1 MPIGFNSPARN
12 FFLLGSSGVQTATN
26 FFKAIDQSSTTD
38 GYFNATG
45 IKYSSYDE
53 KYILS
58 GSADNSQ
65 AISFGFLEKREE
77 DGTLD
82 WNNRIQSSLPSGKL
96 DLTSLELD
104 TNGDLIVGGL
114 SNSAPWIAKYSN
126 TGGLVWLSTTNTG
139 DARYFGIGIDSS
151 NNYYAAGRTERNNL
165 TNPTDTNR
173 SNAVV
178 EKYDS
183 NGNTLWGKSV
193 SIGAEN
199 ASFQKVDVSDTSV
212 ICAGYIED
220 NVTKGYF
227 AKYDS
232 ASGVLQWDR
241 TLESKE
247 IDGLGIQEKT
257 SIEDIHVDA
266 DGFIYLCG
274 VLSFGEVESNTF
286 NQSRGFITKYTPEG
300 NQLWCREVGIPNF
313 TGYVQYYNI
322 KVDDNTKQ
330 VIVFGIISNTNSTKK
345 GLLTKLSSSGKIL
358 WHRELLSDRVPPTVN
373 EFQRRVGFDADAS
386 FYYIFFT
393 DDDFNKSS
401 GTPDEYT
408 FGKVSSSGN
417 GLGSF
422 VYNPE
427 VGIDIEY
434 TIASSIPN
442 RIGKLQDGSVRNDS
456 SDFISYPFN
465 GTKIMFD
472 DLATPVTNKK
482 AIISDKDI
490 ILRSGSPAIRPTD
503 FQELNLLGDVYS
515 GSGDWLDQSGKG
527 NDATT
532 SFTTTTTTSTGGTT
546 SSENFGTGGS
556 ITYNTYGTVAEGVTA
571 TLPYS
576 TSDWDHYNSKVRD
589 LQSGGFKITT
599 SNSAT
604 NTFFM
609 GCWVKFDTYAQS
621 RQMGINLGGNYVYW
635 ETRSN
640 GKIGIRHD
648 GGSREDSAETN
659 IGDGNW
665 HYISLSRAGSTL
677 AAHVDGSAVV
687 STTDGVSGNSV
698 PSNADFWFFGG
709 SGTSY
714 NIDGKILDPIINI
727 GTGQTG
733 GYTTPTKPIIDSS
746 GNFNGGGSGSGPFFS
761 SSFEYA
767 SPAIA
772 LDGSTTTTTTTNGPT
787 YNAAGYWEFDGTD
800 DYISVDTLPDD
811 FDTITVEMWSTSNQ
825 SNVAPI
831 YRTGVLKSSDGT
843 WTDGFGFFEFA
854 NPSNN
859 NRTLSWFVNA
869 WSGSQTIAVDVS
881 SSEYTQFTHWVG
893 TYDGSNMKLY
903 KNGVL
908 LDTSAYTAAMVN
920 SDKPLFI
927 GAGESAP
934 YTSAAGGDP
943 YWWWWDGDIGDVRIY
958 PKALTPAQVFQ
969 NYNAT
974 KSKYIN
980 EAPSTA
986 PKISDSAIVYG
997 SDLLLNYDF
1006 GNRATY
1012 DRAENLFKNNSFVD
1026 REDYNS
1032 TTNGNWAFSS
1042 GPTSSTVGPN
1052 VISPVGDL
1060 TGGTIVYD
1068 GTDASAGGIAW
1079 SYKDTAASADQNQIQ
1094 FVDGDVVTYS
1104 VYAKIGSSNNNVK
1117 GIYLRTYSPETAHA
1131 FFLDSG
1137 TKAAGFNENNA
1148 SPPSGA
1154 SAAIEDVGNGWYR
1167 CSITLNITAN
1177 DEIGFQLYLTNAGG
1191 ATGFNDA
1198 AGAGDTIHAWGAQV
1212 ERNSSAG
1219 RPIKTYGTAIT
1230 APTTVKNISSNSFP
1244 GTITGATFN
1253 SAGYFEFD
1261 GTDNYIQSSSVMAPG
1276 SADFSVIM
1284 WYKITGTAGRG
1295 GLFERAAASPFS
1307 GWVLGQGGDLDWSA
1321 SVRDA
1326 SNNNAAFQYTFPTV
1340 GEWTCDAFTWDVST
1354 QTLTPYRN
1362 GANAGTATNSGTVGS
1377 LDGNSRSPMAI
1388 GARLDSASPQYKPME
1403 CGEVQMYTRA
1413 LSSTEVSQNFNATKS
1428 KYGL

>member
-26 FFKAIDQSSTTD
+26 FFKAIDQSSTAD

-183 NGNTLWGKSV
+183 NGNPLWGKSV

-257 SIEDIHVDA
+257 SIEDIHVDS

-274 VLSFGEVESNTF
+274 VLSFDEVESNTF

-313 TGYVQYYNI
+313 SAYVQYYNI

-330 VIVFGIISNTNSTKK
+330 VIVFGISSNTNSTKQ

-434 TIASSIPN
+434 TISSIPN

-490 ILRSGSPAIRPTD
+490 ILRSGSPAIRPAD

-527 NDATT
+527 NDGIIPLSGPFAG
-532 SFTTTTTTSTGGTT
+532 SGSLNFPGGSTDRLEIAN
-546 SSENFGTGGS
+546 SADFNFGTGAYTIEMLIKTTASAGWLYHENDPNDSGMRLCVGTNGS
-556 ITYNTYGTVAEGVTA
+556 TGSNDGRIEFNEQVSNGDNAIQGSTQINDGQWHHIAVVRGASGDATKLYVDGVLDATGSANRNFDSSDTLYIGARGTYGGNE
-571 TLPYS
+571 
-576 TSDWDHYNSKVRD
+576 
-589 LQSGGFKITT
+589 
-599 SNSAT
+599 
-604 NTFFM
+604 
-609 GCWVKFDTYAQS
+609 YA
-621 RQMGINLGGNYVYW
+621 
-635 ETRSN
+635 
-640 GKIGIRHD
+640 GKISNLRVVKGVQVYT
-648 GGSREDSAETN
+648 GNFTQPSAPL
-659 IGDGNW
+659 DD
-665 HYISLSRAGSTL
+665 
-677 AAHVDGSAVV
+677 V
-687 STTDGVSGNSV
+687 
-698 PSNADFWFFGG
+698 
-709 SGTSY
+709 SGTSLL
-714 NIDGKILDPIINI
+714 IDGSSITDTSSNNRTITVN
-727 GTGQTG
+727 GNAA
-733 GYTTPTKPIIDSS
+733 PTD
-746 GNFNGGGSGSGPFFS
+746 
-761 SSFEYA
+761 
-767 SPAIA
+767 
-772 LDGSTTTTTTTNGPT
+772 DGPT
-787 YNAAGYWEFDGTD
+787 HNAAGYWEFDGVD
-800 DYISVDTLPDD
+800 DYISLGTQS
-811 FDTITVEMWSTSNQ
+811 FITTQHSVEMWVNISADKEHYIFSFGYQDDNSALLFLDTSNQ
-825 SNVAPI
+825 ELLAVWRVGGANQTSITTGELLSLNQWYHILWTRDGATNKI
-831 YRTGVLKSSDGT
+831 YLDGVEVGSST
-843 WTDGFGFFEFA
+843 T
-854 NPSNN
+854 
-859 NRTLSWFVNA
+859 
-869 WSGSQTIAVDVS
+869 QTTISLPACIYDIGWATTRDKAAA
-881 SSEYTQFTHWVG
+881 YTQG
-893 TYDGSNMKLY
+893 K
-903 KNGVL
+903 
-908 LDTSAYTAAMVN
+908 
-920 SDKPLFI
+920 
-927 GAGESAP
+927 
-934 YTSAAGGDP
+934 
-943 YWWWWDGDIGDVRIY
+943 IGDVRVY
-958 PKALTPAQVFQ
+958 PRALTAAQVYQ

-974 KSKYIN
+974 KTKYIN
-980 EAPSTA
+980 EAPDTA
-986 PKISDSAIVYG
+986 PKISPGIVIDSN
-997 SDLLLNYDF
+997 LLLNYDF

-1012 DRAENLFKNNSFVD
+1012 DRAENLIAESIPD
-1026 REDYNS
+1026 
-1032 TTNGNWAFSS
+1032 
-1042 GPTSSTVGPN
+1042 PTSGLTSPAYWTSQEFQTPTRVKSPFGSNDAYQYLANAGN
-1052 VISPVGDL
+1052 VRSRLV
-1060 TGGTIVYD
+1060 
-1068 GTDASAGGIAW
+1068 SAGSSSAVQLDSVVGEQYVFSIFVKAINYDIVNW
-1079 SYKDTAASADQNQIQ
+1079 GSSSAPWGTASTGNTRIEFNLSTGTVTADLSGKSVSSASMIDYG
-1094 FVDGDVVTYS
+1094 DGWWRLVVVT
-1104 VYAKIGSSNNNVK
+1104 NVV
-1117 GIYLRTYSPETAHA
+1117 T
-1131 FFLDSG
+1131 
-1137 TKAAGFNENNA
+1137 NA
-1148 SPPSGA
+1148 TG
-1154 SAAIEDVGNGWYR
+1154 YR
-1167 CSITLNITAN
+1167 
-1177 DEIGFQLYLTNAGG
+1177 LYLDLGSVQVNA
-1191 ATGFNDA
+1191 
-1198 AGAGDTIHAWGAQV
+1198 DTHTTSEGYQVYGAQV
-1212 ERNSSAG
+1212 EVSTTPG
-1219 RPIKTYGTAIT
+1219 RHIRTYGSAIT
-1230 APTTVKNISSNSFP
+1230 APTTVKNLSSSSYP
-1244 GTITGATFN
+1244 GTINGATSN
-1253 SAGYFEFD
+1253 SDGYFEFVGPPGLGAGD
-1261 GTDNYIQSSSVMAPG
+1261 YINIGTTSTFKWIHDRTESDWAIEG
-1276 SADFSVIM
+1276 
-1284 WYKITGTAGRG
+1284 WY
-1295 GLFERAAASPFS
+1295 
-1307 GWVLGQGGDLDWSA
+1307 WNN
-1321 SVRDA
+1321 RDEEYGA
-1326 SNNNAAFQYTFPTV
+1326 MISN
-1340 GEWTCDAFTWDVST
+1340 
-1354 QTLTPYRN
+1354 
-1362 GANAGTATNSGTVGS
+1362 NSGTSTVGFYMGQRNDEQFECVINKGTQGTQACRVLS
-1377 LDGNSRSPMAI
+1377 TNGLDHDTWYHIAFVNDNYTIKLYVNGVLQSNGGDQNSFSTSSTANAQTDLRIAKLGDSPAWNLDGKI
-1388 GARLDSASPQYKPME
+1388 GAIRIYQTSLSAD
-1403 CGEVQMYTRA
+1403 
-1413 LSSTEVSQNFNATKS
+1413 EVSQNFNATKS